1 MRGIREGNQRMRII
15 RFRASDGRVV
25 VAEDHLDGAATV
37 LLDAEGILG
46 PRQDDLARKAILRG
60 KRALVADDDEGIRQ
74 VISATLGRLECECT
88 ICKDGA
94 EALLAI
100 GDHELDVVVSDIVM
114 PHHDGYEVF
123 AAAKDRNARLA
134 VVLVTGFGYD
144 PNHTIVRACKQGCE
158 AVLYKPF
165 TPQQLIEK
173 VADAI
178 RATVNGSV
186 AQLVRGIER
195 VRAGKPLSPLTPRD
209 ILCVGRNFGPKE
221 PPGALELFMKPRSA
235 VQDPLGP
242 IVIPP
247 GHGLDPDHDVAA
259 EGELAVVIGT
269 EASKV
274 PEADALQHVLGYLAA
289 NDVTARRW
297 QRDDSPQ
304 AWMRGK
310 GFDTFCPIGPAIVT
324 PDELPDPDSVTITTS
339 VNGQV
344 VRRGNTSQMVRP
356 IARIISEVSSVI
368 TLHPGTLLLTGAPPG
383 VTSGPMAGLRP
394 GDEVCVEIDG
404 IGQLVNPVVQG

>member
-1 MRGIREGNQRMRII
+1 MRII
-15 RFRASDGRVV
+15 RFRASDGRMVL
-25 VAEDHLDGAATV
+25 AEDHLDGAATV
-37 LLDAEGILG
+37 LLDADGILG
-46 PRQDDLARKAILRG
+46 PRQDDLARRAILRG

-74 VISATLGRLECECT
+74 TISATLTRLDCECT

-94 EALLAI
+94 EALRAI
-100 GDHELDVVVSDIVM
+100 ADHELDVVVSDIVM

-123 AAAKDRNARLA
+123 AAAKDRSARLA
-134 VVLVTGFGYD
+134 VVLITGFGYD
-144 PNHTIVRACKQGCE
+144 PNHTIVRACEHGCE
-158 AVLYKPF
+158 EILYKPF

-178 RATVNGSV
+178 RATANGN
-186 AQLVRGIER
+186 AGHLVRGIER
-195 VRAGKPLSPLTPRD
+195 VRTGKVLAPLTPRD
-209 ILCVGRNFGPKE
+209 ILCVGRNFGPRE
-221 PPGALELFMKPRSA
+221 PAGDLELFMKPRSA

-247 GHGLDPDHDVAA
+247 GQGAHGDHDVAV

-269 EASKV
+269 EVSKV

-297 QRDDSPQ
+297 QRVDSPQ

-324 PDELPDPDSVTITTS
+324 PDDLPDPDSVTITTS

-344 VRRGNTSQMVRP
+344 VRRGSTSQMVRTV
-356 IARIISEVSSVI
+356 ARIISEVSSVI
-368 TLHPGTLLLTGAPPG
+368 TLYPGTLLLTGAPPG
-383 VTSGPMAGLRP
+383 MTSEPMAALRP